1 MRPAVYPA
9 TSADH
14 SSGVSAPP
22 SRLRSINGTTNIR
35 QPLPRE
41 ILHLRCA
48 ATLTAFALLGV
59 PGLAAQT
66 TPAEH
71 IALGDSARAA
81 LRAEESLRHYQ
92 AAVEGLQHAL
102 GRQLRDTTP
111 VNPANPLYGEALW
124 KAAREISDVAKQLLG
139 DSLKQRRDSLYSLG
153 RVWAEEA
160 IRADSN
166 LADAHFALA
175 LVLGRLSR
183 TRGGKER
190 VRFGRVIYD
199 ETQRTI
205 HLDPRHDGAYHI
217 LGIWNAEVKR
227 LSGFTRF
234 AAKTFLGAGFMSRA
248 SWDSAVVYM
257 ERAVQL
263 NPRHVYHRLELA
275 SVYLDV
281 DQPAKAREQL
291 AAIAELPDG
300 DPMDPYYKRLAAAAL
315 ADIDRGK
322 AGDADDL
329 LRKG

>member
-1 MRPAVYPA
+1 MRYA
-9 TSADH
+9 TTVTALVML
-14 SSGVSAPP
+14 GAP
-22 SRLRSINGTTNIR
+22 R
-35 QPLPRE
+35 
-41 ILHLRCA
+41 
-48 ATLTAFALLGV
+48 
-59 PGLAAQT
+59 LAAQA

-71 IALGDSARAA
+71 IALGDSARLA
-81 LRAEESLRHYQ
+81 LHSDEALRHYQ
-92 AAVEGLQHAL
+92 AAVEEIQRAVGT
-102 GRQLRDTTP
+102 QLESIAGIHTP
-111 VNPANPLYGEALW
+111 NPLYCEALW

-139 DSLKQRRDSLYSLG
+139 DSLKDRRDSLYSIG
-153 RVWAEEA
+153 RTWAETA
-160 IRADSN
+160 IQADSSVAN
-166 LADAHFALA
+166 AHFALA

-190 VRFGRVIYD
+190 VRFGKIIYD
-199 ETQRTI
+199 ETERTI
-205 HLDPRHDGAYHI
+205 QMDPRHDGAYHI
-217 LGIWNAEVKR
+217 LGMWNAEVKR

-248 SWDSAVVYM
+248 NWDSAVANM

-263 NPRHVYHRLELA
+263 NPQHVYHRLELA

-291 AAIAELPDG
+291 QAIAALPDG

-322 AGDADDL
+322 VDDADDR